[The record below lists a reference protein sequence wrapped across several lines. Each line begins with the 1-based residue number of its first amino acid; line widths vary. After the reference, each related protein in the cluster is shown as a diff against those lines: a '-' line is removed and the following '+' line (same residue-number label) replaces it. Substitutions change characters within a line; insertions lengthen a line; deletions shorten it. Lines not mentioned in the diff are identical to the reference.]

1 MIVFSNS
8 YYHRKK
14 RFIRRNPKIY
24 LQTPKIKPRPEIP
37 AKKII
42 IYTLVIVFLGGIF
55 YLIFISGYLV
65 INKIVVIG
73 NKNILYKNIEE
84 SLNPIL
90 NRNIL
95 SKNILFFN
103 SKEAVDKLSNDFRE
117 IKEIQIKKR
126 LPSKIEIIIQERIPV
141 LCWQTNKIFY
151 LIDEEGLVL
160 KELGDK
166 NNSKLPLIND
176 LSNQK
181 INIDEKKL
189 SISFI
194 KFIQKLHNDFNPKT
208 SLNIDTINIEETTFE
223 IEVKTKEG
231 FSVYLDT
238 SRDLDIQ
245 LKNLVKILETVKK
258 EGKII
263 NNLEYVDLRLRDK
276 LFYKYK

>member
-1 MIVFSNS
+1 MIVFGNS

-37 AKKII
+37 AKKIV
-42 IYTLVIVFLGGIF
+42 IYTLIILFLGGIF

-90 NRNIL
+90 NKNIF

-103 SKEAVDKLSNDFRE
+103 SKEAVDKLSNDFRD

-126 LPSKIEIIIQERIPV
+126 LPSKIEIIIQERIPA
-141 LCWQTNKIFY
+141 LCWQTDKIFY

-160 KELGDK
+160 KELGNK

-176 LSNQK
+176 LSSQK

-194 KFIQKLHNDFNPKT
+194 KFIQKLHKDFNSKT
-208 SLNIDTINIEETTFE
+208 NLNIDIINIKETTFE

-245 LKNLVKILETVKK
+245 LKNLVRILETVKK